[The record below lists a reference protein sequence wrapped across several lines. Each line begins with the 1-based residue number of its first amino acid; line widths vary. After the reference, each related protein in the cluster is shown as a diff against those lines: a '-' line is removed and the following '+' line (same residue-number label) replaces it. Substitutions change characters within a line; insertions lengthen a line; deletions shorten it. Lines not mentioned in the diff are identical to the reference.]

1 MGICRGGAYM
11 KKCLADIVKV
21 LTFEMVKKLGSTKE
35 KDIIS
40 DFKYTY
46 LKLTY
51 YISKNRKLEI
61 FRVDNDC
68 RRKKRDFIVDYFKKY
83 DVAKYM
89 VVRYYDKYGK
99 EGYDIS
105 RFATK
110 DAASKFISRVIDA
123 DKIIL
128 LYEGKLADENFEVC
142 KKAANPLLEKL
153 FLEQLD
159 FADEHWKAVAE
170 DRW

>member
-1 MGICRGGAYM
+1 M

-21 LTFEMVKKLGSTKE
+21 LTFEMVKRLGSSKE

-51 YISKNRKLEI
+51 YISKNRKLET

-83 DVAKYM
+83 DVAKYRCLFFHLLLLWY
-89 VVRYYDKYGK
+89 RYDCQG
-99 EGYDIS
+99 
-105 RFATK
+105 
-110 DAASKFISRVIDA
+110 
-123 DKIIL
+123 
-128 LYEGKLADENFEVC
+128 
-142 KKAANPLLEKL
+142 
-153 FLEQLD
+153 
-159 FADEHWKAVAE
+159 
-170 DRW
+170 

>member
-1 MGICRGGAYM
+1 M

-21 LTFEMVKKLGSTKE
+21 LAFEMVERLGSTKE
-35 KDIIS
+35 KDIIN

-68 RRKKRDFIVDYFKKY
+68 RRKKCDFIVDYFKVY

-99 EGYDIS
+99 EGFDIS
-105 RFATK
+105 RFATR
-110 DAASKFISRVIDA
+110 DAALKFISRVIDA

-128 LYEGKLADENFEVC
+128 LYEGKLADGNFKVC

-159 FADEHWKAVAE
+159 FADERWKAVAE

>member
-1 MGICRGGAYM
+1 MGICIGGAYM
-11 KKCLADIVKV
+11 KKCLADIVK
-21 LTFEMVKKLGSTKE
+21 LLAFEMVERLGSTKE
-35 KDIIS
+35 KDIIN

-68 RRKKRDFIVDYFKKY
+68 RRKKCDFIVDYFKVY

-99 EGYDIS
+99 EGFDIS

-110 DAASKFISRVIDA
+110 DAALKFAEKIEEKDKVIF
-123 DKIIL
+123 L
-128 LYEGKLADENFEVC
+128 REGELTDENFEVC
-142 KKAANPLLEKL
+142 NIEPQPLLEKL

-159 FADEHWKAVAE
+159 FADEYWKEVAE
-170 DRW
+170 DR

>member
-1 MGICRGGAYM
+1 M
-11 KKCLADIVKV
+11 KKCLADIVKT
-21 LTFEMVKKLGSTKE
+21 LTFEMVERLGSTKE
-35 KDIIS
+35 KDIIN
-40 DFKYTY
+40 DFKYIY

-68 RRKKRDFIVDYFKKY
+68 RRKKRDFIVDYFKMY

-99 EGYDIS
+99 EGFDIS

-110 DAASKFISRVIDA
+110 DAALKFVSRVIEE
-123 DKIIL
+123 DKTIL
-128 LYEGKLADENFEVC
+128 LYNGELANENFEVC
-142 KKAANPLLEKL
+142 KKAPQPLLEKL

-159 FADEHWKAVAE
+159 FADKYWKEVAE
-170 DRW
+170 DR

>member
-1 MGICRGGAYM
+1 M

-21 LTFEMVKKLGSTKE
+21 LAFEMVERLGSTKE
-35 KDIIS
+35 KDIIN

-68 RRKKRDFIVDYFKKY
+68 RRKKCDFIVDYFKVY

-89 VVRYYDKYGK
+89 VVRYYDNLN
-99 EGYDIS
+99 
-105 RFATK
+105 
-110 DAASKFISRVIDA
+110 VIHNWLHQFTRDNLVVA
-123 DKIIL
+123 
-128 LYEGKLADENFEVC
+128 VS
-142 KKAANPLLEKL
+142 NP
-153 FLEQLD
+153 
-159 FADEHWKAVAE
+159 
-170 DRW
+170 

>member
-1 MGICRGGAYM
+1 M
-11 KKCLADIVKV
+11 KKCLADIVKA
-21 LTFEMVKKLGSTKE
+21 LTFEMVGRLGLKNE
-35 KDIIS
+35 KDIVT

-51 YISKNRKLEI
+51 YISKNRKLEC
-61 FRVDNDC
+61 FRIDNDC
-68 RRKKRDFIVDYFKKY
+68 RRKKCDFIVDYFKKY

-99 EGYDIS
+99 KGFDIS

-110 DAASKFISRVIDA
+110 DAAMKFATKIEEKDKVIFF
-123 DKIIL
+123 
-128 LYEGKLADENFEVC
+128 YEGKLADENFEVC